1 MARNFP
7 NRRFQRRFQRRSR
20 GSAAVPSRPAARD
33 TNNPRLDRFRL
44 GTLGGVRAC
53 GTCPSAGSVHARRND
68 TLITRAARFGCA
80 GSAARVLPH
89 DVMKEASLDLL
100 IPPENS
106 IDLTRCSR
114 EITSTLQSSLS
125 ARRCDSPRPGAR
137 LVPVPNK
144 EPQGSADQSMKS
156 NCDKVARGSGRKSE
170 AEGRSDDK

>member
-1 MARNFP
+1 MTANGGLLAGGT
-7 NRRFQRRFQRRSR
+7 R
-20 GSAAVPSRPAARD
+20 GLGSSGSVC
-33 TNNPRLDRFRL
+33 RLL
-44 GTLGGVRAC
+44 WPGTSQTAGS
-53 GTCPSAGSVHARRND
+53 SAGSVHARRND